1 VKPGGGYHPHFRTTK
16 TGTSALIMFVTTII
30 HITFDADAIAARVG
44 SQSFFI
50 NPFYNKIFVVIDRKI
65 GICPATA
72 DRFKERA

>member
-1 VKPGGGYHPHFRTTK
+1 
-16 TGTSALIMFVTTII
+16 MFVTTII
-30 HITFDADAIAARVG
+30 HTTLDADAIAARVG